1 MRFIFLIL
9 IFLNF
14 SYSSEFENGV
24 DDFFKDWDNAHN
36 NKNIGLFDKLY
47 LESVNYYN
55 SKSYS
60 KFQILDDKIR
70 ILKKYPEFKQSS
82 KIVSKEQVSN
92 QLIKVNY
99 EKSTFYSNRN
109 RTFNSYLI
117 LDTSNEQLKIF
128 EENDNKNEKDIT
140 FKTNDIPPVKQSKI
154 ENSNNVTAN
163 NHSNKSVS
171 WNDLRIEKYKWNNI
185 GINNPNIAKQWE
197 DTVPQFIHI
206 QDWIKNGFNVNQ
218 VKEWLDAGTYITV
231 DYVKDGKLKDPQELK
246 QWVNIGFIDLYSIYK
261 IKKLGILTPEE
272 AKKWKA
278 LNIEL
283 DDSFGG
289 VSSCIYAKLSPQEV
303 NKWLDIG
310 EKYCEDIHKWKKL
323 GINNPDEAVK
333 WINYKLY
340 PHLIEPWF
348 LINIKSHLEI
358 KNWISAGVKPR
369 EVKEWLSN
377 NISSDEAID
386 WIKNGSISSLEEILE
401 LKSLGINSSKD
412 FKGWSNTRFGYLN
425 FNDVKRLKE
434 SGINYPEE
442 LDAWNLVVKDISS
455 ILIWKNLKINS
466 PIEANEWLDIGVN
479 YAKAKELIEMN
490 YKPNDL
496 KNYSPHILSSSQIKV
511 LIDLNMISNPLIE
524 SMSKHNNLFNTKENF
539 IKYLNILTKNKCSII
554 EQKYFYLAD
563 EFDNED
569 LCYLFNGTLIQRL
582 SKTDGLMSSMNI
594 FSGKEYINYI
604 IFDDSWSEGTYKS
617 GIVKGL
623 GGMKYETSLGIQKL
637 VRKGKVISF
646 F

>member
-1 MRFIFLIL
+1 MRFIFIIL

-14 SYSSEFENGV
+14 SYSNEFESNMN
-24 DDFFKDWDNAHN
+24 DFFKDWDKAHN

-47 LESVNYYN
+47 LENVRYYN
-55 SKSYS
+55 SKNFS
-60 KFQILDDKIR
+60 KFQIIEDKIR

-82 KIVSKEQVSN
+82 KIISKEQISN
-92 QLIKVNY
+92 ELIKVNY
-99 EKSTFYSNRN
+99 EKNTFYNNKNRIY
-109 RTFNSYLI
+109 NSYLI
-117 LDTSNEQLKIF
+117 LDTSNEQLKIY
-128 EENDNKNEKDIT
+128 EENDNKIEKGVNTKNNNFSEI
-140 FKTNDIPPVKQSKI
+140 KAKEIK
-154 ENSNNVTAN
+154 NSNNLTAN
-163 NHSNKSVS
+163 NYSNKSVN
-171 WNDLRIEKYKWNNI
+171 WNDLRVEKYKWNNI

-197 DTVPQFIHI
+197 DTVPQFIDI
-206 QDWIKNGFNVNQ
+206 QGWIGNGFNVNQ
-218 VKEWLDAGTYITV
+218 VKEWLDTGTYITV

-246 QWVNIGFIDLYSIYK
+246 QWVNIGFRDMDSIYR
-261 IKKLGILTPEE
+261 IKKLGISNPEE
-272 AKKWKA
+272 AKEWKDLDFDFFKSYPDISNCKDLKITPNEVKEWRNINVYSCSDIIKWKE
-278 LNIEL
+278 LN
-283 DDSFGG
+283 
-289 VSSCIYAKLSPQEV
+289 
-303 NKWLDIG
+303 
-310 EKYCEDIHKWKKL
+310 
-323 GINNPDEAVK
+323 INNPDEAKV
-333 WINYKLY
+333 WVEYKLD
-340 PHLIEPWF
+340 PDMIKRWF
-348 LINIKSHLEI
+348 SLNIKSPLEI
-358 KNWISAGVKPR
+358 KNWIYLGVKPI

-466 PIEANEWLDIGVN
+466 PIEAKEWLDIGVN
-479 YAKAKELIEMN
+479 YSKAKELIEMN

-496 KNYSPHILSSSQIKV
+496 KNYSPHILSSSQIKI

-524 SMSKHNNLFNTKENF
+524 SMTKHNNLFNTKENF

-554 EQKYFYLAD
+554 EEKYFYLAD

-582 SKTDGLMSSMNI
+582 SKTDGLMSSMNL

-604 IFDDSWSEGTYKS
+604 IFDDSWSEGTHKS

-623 GGMKYETSLGIQKL
+623 GGMKYKTSLGIEKL